1 MSSSTPIPTSLAI
14 RAIDSLNEI
23 NAASIEAV
31 PVENRYVQ
39 LKSNDQLADSRV
51 LRMINGLEIEEFLPA
66 KIAILLKLN
75 WNDLDFSSA
84 LLSRIVQHCRGKGQI
99 SHELAEHMLNT
110 MRQPTNYSLEKVLH
124 LLYACMRIHKGE
136 DVYSD
141 LDLIRVSDKE
151 LLDLIGR
158 KELLCGQMYL
168 RDKLSAI
175 AEQFPDA
182 QQRQELS
189 CLQGYITTHN
199 QKAFKDHFIRFLD
212 RVVDQQPEGVK
223 KFIFEE
229 IKQVAQTLPEAGY
242 FTSLYRILKTHDFY
256 SKSLKDVVELTSQ
269 ITHLS
274 QSDGGEDEMESLASR
289 CHTAF
294 HNTLTL
300 LADYKNMSKGSM
312 TLYSLQHGL
321 LRDQWKKINCLF
333 EGKRH
338 LFCECHANES
348 ADRKALWPLNQSPFV
363 SIKKG
368 QHQDRDNGDTAA
380 VFGCNWG
387 SGHKQATI
395 NACEI
400 LEDVGAHAVSID
412 IPDDMLCDHPE
423 NVGRPSTFSATN
435 VVNFLA
441 QNKSFAVINFLRTIT
456 GMNSVMPLPERE
468 KIRKALQRMLLINPS
483 YVISTIGSQSEPI
496 YKAAEM
502 MGIPSMHIVTDVD
515 RKIMSRAAPLEY
527 PYHKELIPYA
537 EDVMVPHISTTERPE
552 QIAVAGPPTK
562 RVYDIDRSEEDIDR
576 LRQELRMEDDI
587 DIPRGK
593 KLVVVSNGSAGSFSP
608 YPEIIQRKIAELGDD
623 FVVVVLCGNNN
634 ESYFNHVNRI
644 ASYLPRGT
652 IIPKRLVKPE
662 TMEKLYRV
670 SSRGGCVVGK
680 AGGMTIFEL
689 SKCGARLIVDNMPSK
704 FSFSKGFF
712 RNFVSAF
719 NWILKRVFKFQ
730 DVLPWEKINQDFAMT
745 QGFASSVTNEDEF
758 CNTLKEMLK
767 ETSPR
772 ALKTEVKKFSQRL
785 PEVVSQLKHDVE
797 EDETLKERRKYQLQP
812 ELAATIF

>member
-1 MSSSTPIPTSLAI
+1 MSSSTPVPTSLAQ
-14 RAIDSLNEI
+14 RAIGSLDSI
-23 NAASIEAV
+23 NAASISAGPSED
-31 PVENRYVQ
+31 RYVQ

-75 WNDLDFSSA
+75 WNDMDFSSA
-84 LLSRIVQHCRGKGQI
+84 LLSRIVQHCREKNQI

-110 MRQPTNYSLEKVLH
+110 VRQPTSYSLEKVLH
-124 LLYACMRIHKGE
+124 LLYASMRLHKGE

-158 KELLCGQMYL
+158 KELLCGQTYL
-168 RDKLSAI
+168 RDKLASI
-175 AEQFPDA
+175 ADQFSQPE
-182 QQRQELS
+182 QRQELS

-199 QKAFKDHFIRFLD
+199 QKAFKENFIRFLD
-212 RVVDQQPEGVK
+212 SVVDMQPEGTK

-229 IKQVAQTLPEAGY
+229 IKQVAQTIPESGY

-256 SKSLKDVVELTSQ
+256 SKSLKDIVELTSQ

-274 QSDGGEDEMESLASR
+274 QSEDSEDEIAALASR

-294 HNTLTL
+294 HNTLYL

-321 LRDQWKKINCLF
+321 IRDQWKKINTF
-333 EGKRH
+333 FDGKRH
-338 LFCECHANES
+338 MLCECHANEPS
-348 ADRKALWPLNQSPFV
+348 ERRALWPLNQSPFI

-368 QHQDRDNGDTAA
+368 EHQDRDNGDTAA
-380 VFGCNWG
+380 VLGCNWG

-456 GMNSVMPLPERE
+456 GMNSVMPPPERE
-468 KIRKALQRMLLINPS
+468 KIRKALQRMLLVNPS
-483 YVISTIGSQSEPI
+483 YVISTIGSQSEPV

-537 EDVMVPHISTTERPE
+537 EDVMAPNISTTERPE
-552 QIAVAGPPTK
+552 QIAVVGPPTK
-562 RVYDIDRSEEDIDR
+562 RVYDIDRDEGDIDR
-576 LRQELRMEDDI
+576 LRHELRADEDI

-593 KLVVVSNGSAGSFSP
+593 KLVVISNGSAGSFSP

-662 TMEKLYRV
+662 TMEKLYRI

-680 AGGMTIFEL
+680 AGGLTIFEL

-730 DVLPWEKINQDFAMT
+730 DVLPWEKINQDFAKT
-745 QGFASSVTNEDEF
+745 QGFASSVTSEDEF

-767 ETSPR
+767 ESLPR
-772 ALKTEVKKFSQRL
+772 KLQTEVKKFSQRL
-785 PEVVSQLKHDVE
+785 PEVVEDLKNAAQAD
-797 EDETLKERRKYQLQP
+797 DNLKERRMYQLQP
-812 ELAATIF
+812 ELAAQIF